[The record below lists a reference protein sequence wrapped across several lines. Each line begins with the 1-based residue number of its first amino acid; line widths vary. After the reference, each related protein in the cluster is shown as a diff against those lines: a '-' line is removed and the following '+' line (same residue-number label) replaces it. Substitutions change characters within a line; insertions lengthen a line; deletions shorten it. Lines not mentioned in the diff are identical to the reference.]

1 MFNCS
6 LSGFPCSS
14 TPPTSRLTSRRQD
27 LRSPSWSCRWVAQL
41 NIASNIKSSAWNIA
55 SFNIIWVLN
64 IASSPIF
71 VNFLLIII
79 SGSFLIAISKPW
91 WNSEEFFL
99 PMCPSLKAI
108 SLLVRP
114 RERCWEAK
122 NVSAAARREIL
133 RSTISATVELQD
145 WKRKIQPALQLLK
158 GSEWAIHKCKRE
170 QNTAE
175 I

>member
-1 MFNCS
+1 MWCS

-41 NIASNIKSSAWNIA
+41 NIASNIKSSAKHRLLSNIRQLPPYYHQWKF
-55 SFNIIWVLN
+55 SD
-64 IASSPIF
+64 
-71 VNFLLIII
+71 
-79 SGSFLIAISKPW
+79 GHPW
-91 WNSEEFFL
+91 WNSEEKTFCQRVPPSKQSHCWCAQEKDVERQKTFL
-99 PMCPSLKAI
+99 QR
-108 SLLVRP
+108 LVVKYWDRLSRP
-114 RERCWEAK
+114 QLNCR
-122 NVSAAARREIL
+122 
-133 RSTISATVELQD
+133 Q
-145 WKRKIQPALQLLK
+145 WKSKIQPALQLLK